1 MRIVV
6 DTNVLVS
13 ATYWKGDSYK
23 VIRIANERQMT
34 IMMSREITE
43 EYYKVIKSDEVTEK
57 VEKKNLMAEKII
69 TKVINESVVVEP
81 KDKLFVIK
89 EDPDDDKFLECAV
102 EGDAEY
108 LVSRDKHLLKL
119 KKYKGIEIIKP
130 EEFLRIINA
139 CKPRNNR

>member
-89 EDPDDDKFLECAV
+89 EDPDDDKFIECAV

-108 LVSRDKHLLKL
+108 LISRDKHLLKL
-119 KKYKGIEIIKP
+119 KKYKKIRIVKP
-130 EEFLRIINA
+130 EEFLKSFKLI
-139 CKPRNNR
+139 

>member
-81 KDKLFVIK
+81 KDKLFIIK

-119 KKYKGIEIIKP
+119 KKYKGIDIIKP

>member
-119 KKYKGIEIIKP
+119 KKYKGIDIIKP

>member
-119 KKYKGIEIIKP
+119 KKYKGIDIIKP

-139 CKPRNNR
+139 CKPRNNK